1 MKRKVSLAT
10 GALQNRYGH
19 KEAIKIA
26 ADIGTD
32 AIDFDLSLNCFSTG
46 RKDSIYTKSDDE
58 IITYFTELGEYARSL
73 GIEIGQTHGRITGA
87 YPPCEENEKP
97 NETLFKDARIDCM
110 ATKALGAGITIM
122 HNTTTIFWKPEA
134 DPKDM
139 RNGNFDMFMKYME
152 YAKEFDVKI
161 ATETFGDAPNF
172 GTVDFFGDI
181 SEFLMTYN
189 RICAV
194 KDYDKYLGICA
205 DTGHSNKATRFGNPS
220 PADVIRMCGKN
231 LIALHLNDND
241 TFTDQHKIPG
251 TGTIDWKDVFDALD
265 EIGYCGNYNMEVSLG
280 TISKN
285 LLIETGEFAVK
296 VMRNMLR
303 ERYGNE

>member
-1 MKRKVSLAT
+1 MNRKVSLST

-19 KEAIKIA
+19 REAIKIA
-26 ADIGTD
+26 ADFGTD
-32 AIDFDLSLNCFSTG
+32 AIDFDLCLNCFSTG

-58 IITYFTELGEYARSL
+58 IITYFTELGNYARSL
-73 GIEIGQTHGRITGA
+73 GIEIGQTHGRITGT
-87 YPPCEENEKP
+87 YPPGPDSDKYNEM
-97 NETLFKDARIDCM
+97 LFRDARIDCM
-110 ATKALGAGITIM
+110 ATKALGCDISVM
-122 HNTTTIFWKPEA
+122 HSITTIFWKPDA
-134 DPKDM
+134 DPKAM
-139 RNGNFDMFMKYME
+139 RDGNLEMFKKYLE
-152 YAKEFDVKI
+152 YAKEFDIKI

-172 GTVDFFGDI
+172 GCVDFFGDI
-181 SEFLMTYN
+181 NEFLMTYN

-194 KDYDKYLGICA
+194 DGNDKYFGICA

-241 TFTDQHKIPG
+241 TVTDQHKIPK
-251 TGTIDWKDVFDALD
+251 TGTINWDDVFDALD
-265 EIGYCGNYNMEVSLG
+265 EVGYTGNYNMEVSLG

-285 LLIETGEFAVK
+285 LLVETGDFAVK

-303 ERYGNE
+303 ERYGNN

>member
-10 GALQNRYGH
+10 GALQNRYGQ

-32 AIDFDLSLNCFSTG
+32 AIDFDLTLNCFSVA

-58 IITYFTELGEYARSL
+58 IITYFTDLGNYARSL
-73 GIEIGQTHGRITGA
+73 GIEVGQTHGRITGTF
-87 YPPCEENEKP
+87 PDDEKGNEI
-97 NETLFKDARIDCM
+97 LFDNARIDCM
-110 ATKALGAGITIM
+110 ATKALGCDITIM
-122 HNTTTIFWKPEA
+122 HNTTTIFWKSEA
-134 DPKDM
+134 DPKVM
-139 RNGNFDMFMKYME
+139 RQGNFDMFMKYLE

-181 SEFLMTYN
+181 NEFLMSYN

-194 KDYDKYLGICA
+194 KDYDKYFGICA

-241 TFTDQHKIPG
+241 TLTDQHKIPG
-251 TGTIDWKDVFDALD
+251 TGTIDWNDVFDALD

-280 TISKN
+280 TISNN

-296 VMRNMLR
+296 VMRNMLK
-303 ERYGNE
+303 ERYGE